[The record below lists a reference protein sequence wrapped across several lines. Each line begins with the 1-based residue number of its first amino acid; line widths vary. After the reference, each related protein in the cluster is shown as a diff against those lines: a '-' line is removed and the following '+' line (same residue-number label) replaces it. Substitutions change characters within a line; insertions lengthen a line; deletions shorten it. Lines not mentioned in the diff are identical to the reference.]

1 MQTVSDIK
9 KRLSEASA
17 EEYAV
22 LERSLCACIAPISN
36 SSPFYPIAINERGRK
51 ETMGAGEAFSRP
63 SPGSF
68 WFGYRNQKLSSKG
81 RFALSQGGNPQASDA
96 PKGMRPGYV

>member
-1 MQTVSDIK
+1 
-9 KRLSEASA
+9 
-17 EEYAV
+17 
-22 LERSLCACIAPISN
+22 
-36 SSPFYPIAINERGRK
+36 
-51 ETMGAGEAFSRP
+51 MGAGEVFSRP

-68 WFGYRNQKLSSKG
+68 WFGYRNQKLSPKG